1 MKRIASAMVIL
12 VAGIAQAIEEPGW
25 PGLKQRLLE
34 HASLQVA
41 RENAREAQTIGAHAG
56 RRPLPVM
63 ELEVEN
69 FGGTKDA
76 AGFSRTT
83 AGFWMGSEF
92 RLGDVSG
99 AERALAA
106 EEARRAG
113 RDTLLARREL
123 LWSARM
129 LWENWLQERWTTSLL
144 DSNVLDL
151 RSWESAL
158 DDARTAGRAEPWEVS
173 QVRADR
179 MALEARSRA
188 ARERSIAHW
197 TDLVRL
203 GGEAAEPAEVGSPAP
218 LAAIGSG
225 DGFSSDSL
233 VRIGEAEMARAE
245 ALIQAAQAR
254 PSVDA
259 AIGVLTDAAT
269 GSVGLGARLAVPLP
283 PWNRI
288 GLEGARART
297 RAQVAQRSAEI
308 AGMQRRLSRQSLA
321 RVIESERRAW
331 LGLVDTVVPAR
342 LTAAASA
349 LVAYRRG
356 AIPPET
362 VGRLREGVWQA
373 RIEAMERLETL
384 RKLQLEL
391 RNLEGVEP

>member
-1 MKRIASAMVIL
+1 
-12 VAGIAQAIEEPGW
+12 
-25 PGLKQRLLE
+25 
-34 HASLQVA
+34 
-41 RENAREAQTIGAHAG
+41 
-56 RRPLPVM
+56 
-63 ELEVEN
+63 
-69 FGGTKDA
+69 
-76 AGFSRTT
+76 
-83 AGFWMGSEF
+83 
-92 RLGDVSG
+92 
-99 AERALAA
+99 
-106 EEARRAG
+106 
-113 RDTLLARREL
+113 
-123 LWSARM
+123 
-129 LWENWLQERWTTSLL
+129 
-144 DSNVLDL
+144 
-151 RSWESAL
+151 
-158 DDARTAGRAEPWEVS
+158 
-173 QVRADR
+173 
-179 MALEARSRA
+179 
-188 ARERSIAHW
+188 
-197 TDLVRL
+197 
-203 GGEAAEPAEVGSPAP
+203 
-218 LAAIGSG
+218 
-225 DGFSSDSL
+225 
-233 VRIGEAEMARAE
+233 MARAE